1 MPIAELAGR
10 LANDRLHA
18 VVFGPGYGESVAVYV
33 PDGGWLICDSLSSA
47 HGSADFVPA
56 GELLTSRRELA
67 AALILTHP
75 HDDHVAGFDRL
86 VRRFAGGLVG
96 RVGIELPEKGF
107 TEGDDAAR
115 VLATSNRAKA
125 LAAISSHW
133 HHHPEAKWEM
143 SADHPPLRLGPATV
157 EVLHPDSG
165 YVARG
170 RPDPRQAPNAYSTPV
185 LICWEQARI
194 LLGADL
200 PNAQWTHVLAK
211 AREQELADHHGLKV
225 PHHGSTKC
233 LADELVRAGNRD
245 RLVVL
250 APWHLGG
257 NILPRLDERG
267 GIAWLLARRSA
278 VSLTSP
284 GRAMIAELPRP
295 VSFNDFTAAVAR
307 RSLPG
312 GAGTIELKRSYNPD
326 ESWVAA
332 TFNNRGGLEAVE
344 FGRDACVIVER
355 NLISEPGP
363 YPQRS
368 TQQEPSPRR

>member
-1 MPIAELAGR
+1 M
-10 LANDRLHA
+10 
-18 VVFGPGYGESVAVYV
+18 VVFGPGYGESVAVYI
-33 PDGGWLICDSLSSA
+33 PDGGWVVCDSLSSA
-47 HGSADFVPA
+47 HGSADLVPA

-86 VRRFAGGLVG
+86 VQRVAGGLVG
-96 RVGIELPEKGF
+96 RAGIELPEDGF

-125 LAAISSHW
+125 LAAINSHW
-133 HHHPEAKWEM
+133 QRHPEAKWEM
-143 SADHPPLRLGPATV
+143 SADDPPLRLGAATV
-157 EVLHPDSG
+157 EVLHPDNE

-170 RPDPRQAPNAYSTPV
+170 KPDPAQAPNEYSTPV
-185 LICWEQARI
+185 LICWEATRI

-225 PHHGSTKC
+225 PHHGSTKS
-233 LADELVRAGNRD
+233 LPDDLVRAGDRD

-257 NILPRLDERG
+257 NILPKLGAKG
-267 GIAWLLARRSA
+267 GIAWLLARRRA
-278 VSLTSP
+278 VSLSSP
-284 GRAMIAELPRP
+284 GRALTAELPRP
-295 VSFNDFTAAVAR
+295 VSLSDFEDAAERRPLPGDVAAV
-307 RSLPG
+307 
-312 GAGTIELKRSYNPD
+312 ELKRSYDPD

-332 TFNNRGGLEAVE
+332 TFNRRGNIEAVE

-355 NLISEPGP
+355 NLLSETGP
-363 YPQRS
+363 YPER
-368 TQQEPSPRR
+368 

>member
-10 LANDRLHA
+10 LANDRLHV
-18 VVFGPGYGESVAVYV
+18 VVFGPGYGESVAVYI

-47 HGSADFVPA
+47 HGSADLVPA
-56 GELLTSRRELA
+56 SELLTSRRELA

-86 VRRFAGGLVG
+86 VQRLADGLVG
-96 RVGIELPEKGF
+96 RVGIELPEDGF

-125 LAAISSHW
+125 LAAINSHW
-133 HHHPEAKWEM
+133 QRHPDAKWEM
-143 SADHPPLRLGPATV
+143 SADDPPLQLGTATV
-157 EVLHPDSG
+157 EVLHPDNG
-165 YVARG
+165 YVERG
-170 RPDPRQAPNAYSTPV
+170 KPDPTQAPNAYSTPV

-200 PNAQWTHVLAK
+200 PNAQWAHVLAK
-211 AREQELADHHGLKV
+211 EREQELADHHGLKV
-225 PHHGSTKC
+225 PHHGSTNSMP
-233 LADELVRAGNRD
+233 DELVRAGDRD

-257 NILPRLDERG
+257 TILPKLGEKG

-284 GRAMIAELPRP
+284 GRAITAELRRP
-295 VSFNDFTAAVAR
+295 VSFSDFTAAVER
-307 RSLPG
+307 RPLPG
-312 GAGTIELKRSYNPD
+312 GVGAVELKHSYNPD

-332 TFNNRGGLEAVE
+332 TFNRRGNIEAVE

-355 NLISEPGP
+355 NLVSETGP
-363 YPQRS
+363 YPQR
-368 TQQEPSPRR
+368 

>member
-10 LANDRLHA
+10 LANDRLHV
-18 VVFGPGYGESVAVYV
+18 VVFGPGYGESVAVYI
-33 PDGGWLICDSLSSA
+33 PGGGWLICDSLSSA

-56 GELLTSRRELA
+56 SELLTGRREQA
-67 AALILTHP
+67 AVLILTHP

-86 VRRFAGGLVG
+86 VQRFAGGLVG
-96 RVGIELPEKGF
+96 RVGIEIPGDGF

-133 HHHPEAKWEM
+133 QRNPEARWEM
-143 SADHPPLRLGPATV
+143 SADDPPLQIGEATV
-157 EVLHPDSG
+157 EVLHPDND
-165 YVARG
+165 YVQRG
-170 RPDPRQAPNAYSTPV
+170 KPDPTQAPNAYSTPV
-185 LICWEQARI
+185 LICWEQTRI

-200 PNAQWTHVLAK
+200 PNAQWERVLGK

-225 PHHGSTKC
+225 PHHGSTRS
-233 LADELVRAGNRD
+233 LPAELVRAGDRD
-245 RLVVL
+245 RIAVL
-250 APWHLGG
+250 APWHVGG
-257 NILPRLDERG
+257 NILPKLGDTG

-284 GRAMIAELPRP
+284 GRAITTELPRP
-295 VSFNDFTAAVAR
+295 VPFNDFTAAIER
-307 RSLPG
+307 RPLPG
-312 GAGTIELKRSYNPD
+312 GVGAVELKHSYSPD

-332 TFNNRGGLEAVE
+332 TFNRRGDIDAVE

-355 NLISEPGP
+355 NRVSETGP
-363 YPQRS
+363 YPQR
-368 TQQEPSPRR
+368 